1 MPTPV
6 ATAPISK
13 TLSSLFASLLMA
25 ALRVWPRVAASAS
38 TPLTI
43 TEALALE
50 EQFRTSSKRS
60 AWAKVQTRLPR
71 ARPCAAAQAVSSSW
85 PAWTARRAPT
95 TDARQG
101 RALHAS
107 LIPHRPL
114 PWASACSSPSRGAT
128 GACLPGSPADK
139 NAKLL
144 DYAGFHAVVAGD
156 KGWRPR
162 MLSRQAGERRLSL
175 EDVLAGRLPAP
186 EGGEEGGLASPVEAA
201 SLKNLRLLIDKVRS
215 KQKAYRLA
223 WPSPSRP
230 SWRQRRLLRYRP
242 RLPRLRRSRLRMHPR
257 PWPTRIPVRRMTS
270 FPSRTGE
277 RCSPRTRRLGRIS
290 CQRPGKTSVPRGRA
304 PLHCIPHGDGRKRGI
319 PLSGKSAE
327 HATKFP
333 DPPSSSAAQQ
343 PS

>member
-139 NAKLL
+139 K
-144 DYAGFHAVVAGD
+144 
-156 KGWRPR
+156 
-162 MLSRQAGERRLSL
+162 RQASGLC
-175 EDVLAGRLPAP
+175 RLPCC
-186 EGGEEGGLASPVEAA
+186 
-201 SLKNLRLLIDKVRS
+201 RR
-215 KQKAYRLA
+215 
-223 WPSPSRP
+223 
-230 SWRQRRLLRYRP
+230 WRQGLVAKDA
-242 RLPRLRRSRLRMHPR
+242 LPP
-257 PWPTRIPVRRMTS
+257 
-270 FPSRTGE
+270 G
-277 RCSPRTRRLGRIS
+277 GRA
-290 CQRPGKTSVPRGRA
+290 QAQPRGRA
-304 PLHCIPHGDGRKRGI
+304 GGQAPR
-319 PLSGKSAE
+319 S
-327 HATKFP
+327 
-333 DPPSSSAAQQ
+333 
-343 PS
+343 